1 MTAVRRASRAVFA
14 GGVVAAALCGVSGC
28 SGFSGSGST
37 SDARHASAQ
46 AGSDVSAAP
55 PRVLTVGQTFTTE
68 GASVTL
74 RQIRRPMVSRQPG
87 QSPRD
92 PGDEWIG
99 LNVKTCV
106 GASASRAV
114 DVGWW
119 TFAGLGK
126 RGDRYPG
133 LVWRKKIKP
142 LPSNNWPVPQY
153 PTFGKIVPGQCE
165 AGWLLLA
172 GKKGKPLDS
181 VIFTDAAGAPRV
193 KWKMRKE

>member
-1 MTAVRRASRAVFA
+1 MTGVRRAAAATLAA
-14 GGVVAAALCGVSGC
+14 GMFAAALCGVSGC
-28 SGFSGSGST
+28 SGFGSGST
-37 SDARHASAQ
+37 SDARHEDAQ
-46 AGSDVSAAP
+46 ASSDVSAP
-55 PRVLTVGQTFTTE
+55 PQVLKIGQTFTSN

-74 RQIRRPMVSRQPG
+74 RQIRRPMVSKQPG

-106 GASASRAV
+106 SATASEAV

-126 RGDRYPG
+126 GGDRYPG

-181 VIFTDAAGAPRV
+181 VVFTDAAGAPLA
-193 KWKMRKE
+193 KWRTRKG